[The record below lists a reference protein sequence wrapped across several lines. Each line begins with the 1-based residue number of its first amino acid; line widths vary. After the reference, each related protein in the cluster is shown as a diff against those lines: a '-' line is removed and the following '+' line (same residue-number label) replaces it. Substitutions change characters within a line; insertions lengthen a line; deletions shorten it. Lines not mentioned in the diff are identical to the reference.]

1 MLSWTKHTLK
11 FIVPGGTSRGVLQEK
26 DSYLLRWNIDGQSYY
41 AECGLLKGLSIDRLG
56 NYEDV
61 LNQLSCKLSQT
72 KDCDFCLKDYPSIQM
87 GLEMLEL
94 QRKTGKSFSFYPGA
108 EENLKSGIPIN
119 GLIWMGKKDY
129 MCQQIREK
137 LEVGF
142 RCLKIKIGAIEW
154 DVEHDLL
161 KRIREEYNSSG
172 LELRVDANGAFLPN
186 TAPKILDDLSKLG
199 VHSIEQPIKAGQWEE
214 MAKLCETSPVDIAL
228 DEELIG
234 NNAHRQELL
243 ETIKPQYI
251 ILKPSLLGGFSESE
265 KWMDEADKL
274 GIKYWVTSALE
285 SNIGLNAIAQF
296 TVHKNLKMPQGLG
309 TGSLYLN
316 NFSSPLEVLCDN
328 LIYNQ
333 ENSWNTEQID
343 RTFHE

>member
-26 DSYLLRWNIDGQSYY
+26 DSYLLRWNVDGQSYY
-41 AECGLLKGLSIDRLG
+41 AECGLIRGLSIDRMG

-61 LNQLSCKLSQT
+61 LNQLSCKLSQ
-72 KDCDFCLKDYPSIQM
+72 KKECDFSLHNYPSIQM
-87 GLEMLEL
+87 GLEMLKL
-94 QRKTGKSFSFYPGA
+94 QRKNQKSFCFYKGTD
-108 EENLKSGIPIN
+108 ETLKNGIPIN
-119 GLIWMGKKDY
+119 GLIWMGEKDY

-137 LEVGF
+137 LEKGF
-142 RCLKIKIGAIEW
+142 RCLKMKIGAIEW
-154 DVEHDLL
+154 DAEYDLL
-161 KRIREEYNSSG
+161 KRIREEYHPDE

-186 TAPKILDDLSKLG
+186 TAPKILDDLAKLG
-199 VHSIEQPIKAGQWEE
+199 IHSIEQPIKAGQWEE
-214 MAKLCETSPVDIAL
+214 MAKLCNNPPLPIAL

-234 NNAHRQELL
+234 QNEHKAQLIKA
-243 ETIKPQYI
+243 IKPQYI

-265 KWMDEADKL
+265 KWMEAADKN

-296 TVHKNLKMPQGLG
+296 TAFKKLDMPQGLG

-316 NFSSPLEVLCDN
+316 NFSSPLEVVCDSLMHN
-328 LIYNQ
+328 PNK
-333 ENSWNTEQID
+333 NWDVKQID
-343 RTFHE
+343 RTFHG